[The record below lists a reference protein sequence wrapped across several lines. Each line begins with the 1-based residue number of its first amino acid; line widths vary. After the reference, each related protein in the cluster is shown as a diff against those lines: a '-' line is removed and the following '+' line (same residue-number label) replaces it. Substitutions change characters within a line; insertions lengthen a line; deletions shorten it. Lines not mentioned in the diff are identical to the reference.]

1 MALQSVARY
10 RFRVISTVRAGLSA
24 SSQRIHLAGLGEA
37 PCKGH
42 RVDAATFSPRFCC
55 GKLRV
60 DAPSCEWLAGIP
72 ARFPCY
78 CKELR
83 QTTERERRDSNPRPP
98 A

>member
-1 MALQSVARY
+1 MTM
-10 RFRVISTVRAGLSA
+10 RVTLPLSRELDSPRGLSA

-72 ARFPCY
+72 ARFPCN
-78 CKELR
+78 CEELR
-83 QTTERERRDSNPRPP
+83 QTT
-98 A
+98 